1 MEDRVYVCVI
11 TGRNRETMFM
21 QEIQVV
27 YAMQRP
33 YMQQRERE
41 REREFQL
48 YSSLNPLTF
57 KTQKLGWSRKVQKI
71 ASKNCVKQEAED
83 DRTQ

>member
-27 YAMQRP
+27 YAMQNAT
-33 YMQQRERE
+33 ERE

-71 ASKNCVKQEAED
+71 ASKICVKKEAED